1 MTVVLSVQDLTVYRE
16 SHAAVQSVSFSLEE
30 GTDTAIVGPN
40 GAGKSTLA
48 QSILGIFPRKTG
60 TIKILNQPLSS
71 KGRLPLAIRRQVAY
85 LPQQFI
91 FDPLIPMTVREFVG
105 LGWDDFQLQSW
116 WRCSG
121 RSTAIRQA
129 LSRVDASR
137 LADKLIRDL
146 SGGEMKRVLLAY
158 CLVRPRSLLILDE
171 APAGLDISSESEFYE
186 LLYQLKQDQN
196 WAILQISHDLN
207 MVRNHCDHVLCLNQS
222 LRCQGKPENT
232 LTSEN
237 LVRAYG
243 AEFTRYQHSCTF

>member
-71 KGRLPLAIRRQVAY
+71 KGRLPLAIRRQIAY

-105 LGWDDFQLQSW
+105 LGWDDLESLTIWPQPTRFGMIWYL
-116 WRCSG
+116 
-121 RSTAIRQA
+121 
-129 LSRVDASR
+129 RVDR
-137 LADKLIRDL
+137 
-146 SGGEMKRVLLAY
+146 
-158 CLVRPRSLLILDE
+158 
-171 APAGLDISSESEFYE
+171 
-186 LLYQLKQDQN
+186 
-196 WAILQISHDLN
+196 
-207 MVRNHCDHVLCLNQS
+207 
-222 LRCQGKPENT
+222 
-232 LTSEN
+232 
-237 LVRAYG
+237 
-243 AEFTRYQHSCTF
+243 